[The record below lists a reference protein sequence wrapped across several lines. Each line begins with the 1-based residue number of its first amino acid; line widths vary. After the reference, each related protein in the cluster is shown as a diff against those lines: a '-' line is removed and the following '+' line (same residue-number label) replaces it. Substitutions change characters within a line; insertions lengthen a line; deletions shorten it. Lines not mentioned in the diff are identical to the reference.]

1 MACWLLLTL
10 KKKGRMHQFV
20 EIKQQLI
27 DIFKD
32 ALVL

>member
-10 KKKGRMHQFV
+10 KKKGRMRQFV
-20 EIKQQLI
+20 EIKQQWI